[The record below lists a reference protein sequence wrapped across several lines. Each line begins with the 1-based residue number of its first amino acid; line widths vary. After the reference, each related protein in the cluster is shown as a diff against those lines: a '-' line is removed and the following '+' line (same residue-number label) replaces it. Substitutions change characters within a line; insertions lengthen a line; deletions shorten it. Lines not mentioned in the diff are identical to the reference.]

1 MPALT
6 GPALVAG
13 LLLAA
18 AGALKVVDPAMTAG
32 ALRALGLPSSPA
44 LVRVGAA
51 VELVLGVAALV
62 IGGAVT
68 WALVA
73 ASYLAF
79 AVFVAAALRSGKPV
93 GSCGCFGREDTPPHI
108 VHVVLDLALAGAAV
122 GAAATGVVPLDAVTS
137 SPGQGTVVVLLSLLG
152 VGLIYAAFVELPRAT
167 EGSTWPRRG

>member
-32 ALRALGLPSSPA
+32 ALRALGLPSSPG
-44 LVRVGAA
+44 LVRAGAA
-51 VELVLGVAALV
+51 VELVLGVTALV
-62 IGGAVT
+62 VGGVVT

-79 AVFVAAALRSGKPV
+79 AAFVAAALRSGTPV
-93 GSCGCFGREDTPPHI
+93 GSCGCFGREDTPPHA
-108 VHVVLDLALAGAAV
+108 VHVVLDLALAAAAAGAAI
-122 GAAATGVVPLDAVTS
+122 TGVVPLDAVTS

-152 VGLIYAAFVELPRAT
+152 VGLVYAAFVELPRAT

>member
-1 MPALT
+1 
-6 GPALVAG
+6 
-13 LLLAA
+13 
-18 AGALKVVDPAMTAG
+18 
-32 ALRALGLPSSPA
+32 
-44 LVRVGAA
+44 VGAA

-79 AVFVAAALRSGKPV
+79 AVFVGAALRSGKPV

-167 EGSTWPRRG
+167 EGNTWPRRG